1 MCCAAA
7 IPPQPATAIGAEIQV
22 PLFLLGLIGA
32 AVPWTPAKGD
42 DAVSVLAWLQM
53 GCYTLS
59 PEGMPQTE
67 GTVQTHRECLDKCY
81 AKGYPFASIDAQVN
95 CRCGHQPWTGGLQ
108 SASGCDQKC
117 QNHFPCGGAGKMTVY
132 AHRSQPTPDGHASYV
147 GCFKDNDTDRELARW
162 SSTTIK
168 DPCICIAECRRRHYI
183 YAGTSHRN
191 ESDSRCFCSDT
202 YGRHGKEPD
211 ASKCAEGPHA
221 LMRGTAGSVAVCY
234 LKGCFE
240 DNTAATE
247 LAWDLGSPSKL
258 SVHSCIDCC
267 NARGYPY
274 AGLRNGDR

>member
-1 MCCAAA
+1 M
-7 IPPQPATAIGAEIQV
+7 V
-22 PLFLLGLIGA
+22 
-32 AVPWTPAKGD
+32 VNDHPAKK
-42 DAVSVLAWLQM
+42 QKT
-53 GCYTLS
+53 TLYLCS
-59 PEGMPQTE
+59 HSH
-67 GTVQTHRECLDKCY
+67 TH
-81 AKGYPFASIDAQVN
+81 
-95 CRCGHQPWTGGLQ
+95 
-108 SASGCDQKC
+108 
-117 QNHFPCGGAGKMTVY
+117 
-132 AHRSQPTPDGHASYV
+132 AHTHV
-147 GCFKDNDTDRELARW
+147 
-162 SSTTIK
+162 
-168 DPCICIAECRRRHYI
+168 
-183 YAGTSHRN
+183 GTSHRN